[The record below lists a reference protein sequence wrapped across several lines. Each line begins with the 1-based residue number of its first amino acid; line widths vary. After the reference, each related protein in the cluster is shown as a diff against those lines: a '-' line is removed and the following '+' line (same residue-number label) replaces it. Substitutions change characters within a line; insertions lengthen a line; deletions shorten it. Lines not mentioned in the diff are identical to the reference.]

1 MKKIKC
7 LLSSLSA
14 IFVVVL
20 SVCCL
25 TVTPVSAEG
34 DMGGLTGGDAAQ
46 VQEDRGAG
54 VLGDAL
60 KDYEP
65 IDEENMAEAKT
76 IAKPITNIIGNL
88 VGVITL
94 ITAAGIFFVTACDL
108 AYIAMPFTRPLLTSK
123 HQLVSDE
130 ALSVVGM
137 MGGQGGAAAGQ
148 MGGMGSPMGGMGSPM
163 GGMGSPMGSPMGG
176 MGAPMGGMGSPM
188 GGQPQQQM
196 GTKSAI
202 TQYFKKRIVF
212 IVIFT
217 VAMIL
222 LTSSAITGVGINL
235 AALLFKLIEK
245 LNGMING
252 INI

>member
-1 MKKIKC
+1 MRKIKRIF
-7 LLSSLSA
+7 SSLSA

-25 TVTPVSAEG
+25 MATPVAAED
-34 DMGGLTGGDAAQ
+34 DMDGLTGGESQ
-46 VQEDRGAG
+46 VQDAGGDNDVGA
-54 VLGDAL
+54 LGDAL
-60 KDYEP
+60 KDYKP
-65 IDEENMAEAKT
+65 IDDENMAEAQT

-94 ITAAGIFFVTACDL
+94 VTAAGIFFVTACDL

-130 ALSVVGM
+130 AISVVGQ
-137 MGGQGGAAAGQ
+137 MGGQGGQ
-148 MGGMGSPMGGMGSPM
+148 PGMGAPMGG
-163 GGMGSPMGSPMGG
+163 GMPGG
-176 MGAPMGGMGSPM
+176 MGAPMGGMGAPMGAPMGGMGAPMGAPM
-188 GGQPQQQM
+188 GGQQPM

-212 IVIFT
+212 MVIFT

-222 LTSSAITGVGINL
+222 LTSSALTGVGINL
-235 AALLFKLIEK
+235 AALLFKIIEK
-245 LNGMING
+245 FNGVING
-252 INI
+252 VNM